1 VNGISDVYQDKW
13 EKEIKKAE
21 EMRLEDPSVMDIL
34 GAKDLPKEDTTAA
47 PRENNSAHGK
57 IEEWIQL
64 GINIEEKQ

>member
-13 EKEIKKAE
+13 EKEIKKGE
-21 EMRLEDPSVMDIL
+21 EMRLQDPSVMDIL
-34 GAKDLPKEDTTAA
+34 GAKDLPKEDTTVV